1 MNPIAASAAI
11 LLVRLLGGSN
21 KLTLK
26 TVQAWI
32 DDHSDR
38 NKYGTGF
45 SGGRL
50 SNGPSNGYIEI
61 IKIAKSGGFEVRASL
76 FLDPKQGAATS
87 KSWYASKLD
96 SALEKYFGKDQ
107 RVRVKI

>member
-1 MNPIAASAAI
+1 MTPLQAIAAIAI
-11 LLVRLLGGSN
+11 NLLRSSSN

-38 NKYGTGF
+38 DRYGSGF
-45 SGGRL
+45 SGNRL
-50 SNGPSNGYIEI
+50 SKGPSNGYIEVT
-61 IKIAKSGGFEVRASL
+61 KTAKSGGFEVRASVY
-76 FLDPKQGAATS
+76 LDPRQGAAES
-87 KSWYASKLD
+87 KSWNASKLD
-96 SALEKYFGKDQ
+96 GPLEKYFGKDK

>member
-1 MNPIAASAAI
+1 MTPLQAIAAIAI
-11 LLVRLLGGSN
+11 NLLRSSSN

-32 DDHSDR
+32 DDHSGRD
-38 NKYGTGF
+38 KYGAGF

-50 SNGPSNGYIEI
+50 SNGLNNGYIEI
-61 IKIAKSGGFEVRASL
+61 IKTANSGGLEVRASL

-87 KSWYASKLD
+87 KSWTVAKLD
-96 SALEKYFGKDQ
+96 GPLENYFDKDK
-107 RVRVKI
+107 RVLVKI

>member
-1 MNPIAASAAI
+1 MTPLQAIAAIAFN
-11 LLVRLLGGSN
+11 LLSSSSN

-26 TVQAWI
+26 IVQAWI

-38 NKYGTGF
+38 DRYGTGF

-61 IKIAKSGGFEVRASL
+61 TKTAKSGGFEVRASVY
-76 FLDPKQGAATS
+76 LDPKQGAAES
-87 KSWYASKLD
+87 KSWNASKLD
-96 SALEKYFGKDQ
+96 GPLEKYFGKDK
-107 RVRVKI
+107 RVRVQI

>member
-1 MNPIAASAAI
+1 MNPILPAAAF
-11 LLVRLLGGSN
+11 LLVRLLGGSD

-38 NKYGTGF
+38 DKYGTGF

-50 SNGPSNGYIEI
+50 SKGPSNGYIELT
-61 IKIAKSGGFEVRASL
+61 KTAKSGGFEVRASL
-76 FLDPKQGAATS
+76 FLDPRQGAATS
-87 KSWYASKLD
+87 KSWNASKLD
-96 SALEKYFGKDQ
+96 SGLEKYFGKDN
-107 RVRVKI
+107 RVRVKV